1 MLNFPEFNPNQTIY
15 PISNLITGFR
25 DDRGDKNPPDLIFTP
40 GNSNGDRYPI
50 RVLVIGIPDGVNS
63 VIGELQVKHFADM
76 AVWSPGLKSQ
86 HPGEI
91 MRFMTRYF
99 VMK

>member
-1 MLNFPEFNPNQTIY
+1 MLNFPEFKPNQNLY
-15 PISNLITGFR
+15 PISNLVTGFQN
-25 DDRGDKNPPDLIFTP
+25 DGGETNPPDLIFTP

-50 RVLVIGIPDGVNS
+50 RVLVIGIPPGVNS
-63 VIGELQVKHFADM
+63 VIGELHVKHFAD
-76 AVWSPGLKSQ
+76 VGIWSPGLKAR

-99 VMK
+99 VMN